1 MSDEVRLV
9 PFSMFFSL
17 GRGLNITKN
26 DYKEEGCSC
35 LSYGDV
41 HSKYKGFV
49 DASKDSLPKVSETF
63 IKLNPGSLLQIGD
76 IVFADTSEDYDGSGD
91 ATCVLNNENSLFA
104 GYHTTI
110 AKPKDPSIIFSPF
123 YGYYFQTPHFRNQII
138 KQVNGIKVYS
148 ITNKILQSTKILLP
162 SVNEQKEIVFYL
174 DKQITKI
181 ESAIKRL
188 QNLSSIIHSYR
199 ESLIT
204 RAVTKGIDPCAS
216 VRKSS
221 LPNLGLIPESWNFIK
236 LKYLARLNPKCELP
250 SIGNVEYLPMEN
262 IHNGFFEHKNED
274 ISKLPKGLNAFQN
287 GDILLAKVTPCFEN
301 GNICIATEI
310 CNEVGLCSTEIFV
323 LRPNKDIVSSEY
335 LLLLLQN
342 SYFKQEAKAYMRGT
356 GGLKRIPANWFV
368 NRKFILPPI
377 RIQDEIVAYIK
388 DFEKSNNQILDKI
401 YSEIKNLQKYKQSL
415 ISKAIVQDL
424 F

>member
-1 MSDEVRLV
+1 
-9 PFSMFFSL
+9 
-17 GRGLNITKN
+17 
-26 DYKEEGCSC
+26 
-35 LSYGDV
+35 
-41 HSKYKGFV
+41 
-49 DASKDSLPKVSETF
+49 
-63 IKLNPGSLLQIGD
+63 
-76 IVFADTSEDYDGSGD
+76 
-91 ATCVLNNENSLFA
+91 
-104 GYHTTI
+104 
-110 AKPKDPSIIFSPF
+110 
-123 YGYYFQTPHFRNQII
+123 
-138 KQVNGIKVYS
+138 
-148 ITNKILQSTKILLP
+148 
-162 SVNEQKEIVFYL
+162 
-174 DKQITKI
+174 
-181 ESAIKRL
+181 
-188 QNLSSIIHSYR
+188 
-199 ESLIT
+199 
-204 RAVTKGIDPCAS
+204 
-216 VRKSS
+216 
-221 LPNLGLIPESWNFIK
+221 
-236 LKYLARLNPKCELP
+236 
-250 SIGNVEYLPMEN
+250 MEN

-323 LRPNKDIVSSEY
+323 LRPNKDIVSPEY